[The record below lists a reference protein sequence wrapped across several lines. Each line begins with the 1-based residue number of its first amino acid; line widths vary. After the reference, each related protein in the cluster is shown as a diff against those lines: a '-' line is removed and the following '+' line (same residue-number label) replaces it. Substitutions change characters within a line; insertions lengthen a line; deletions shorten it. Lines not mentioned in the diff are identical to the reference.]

1 MVVTTTRTTKPYGSV
16 FGRPLKFGGPGVGSG
31 PLKAPAVAGK
41 RDLRSFRSSVAS
53 APANALVWL
62 EPSHQLEET
71 SLKSP
76 GGMSVVLPLLGS
88 EPGATSTRQV

>member
-1 MVVTTTRTTKPYGSV
+1 M
-16 FGRPLKFGGPGVGSG
+16 FGRPLKFGGPGLGSG

-53 APANALVWL
+53 APENALVCVGAVA
-62 EPSHQLEET
+62 PAEET

-76 GGMSVVLPLLGS
+76 AGMSVVLPLLGS